1 MFIQVIQGR
10 CTRQDE
16 LRALADSWNSTIKPT
31 ATGWLG
37 GTFGFT
43 DNDEFF
49 GIVRFD
55 TLENAMANSNRPEQG
70 EFGARMDALIDG
82 SITFHDYNDVTTFLD
97 GGSDDAGFVQV
108 IQGQLEDRSL
118 LDGLLATVDSLREMR
133 PEVIG
138 GTFAVGE
145 DGGFT
150 QTVAFT
156 DESSARAAEASTPP
170 PPEVMAV
177 LEKVMAG
184 ARYYDLHAPWFES
197 A

>member
-16 LRALADSWNSTIKPT
+16 LRALADSWSSTLKPT

-43 DNDEFF
+43 DDSEFF

-70 EFGARMDALIDG
+70 EFGARLEELLDG
-82 SITFHDYNDVTTFLD
+82 TATFHDYTDVRPFLD

-118 LDGLLATVDSLREMR
+118 LDDLLATTDMLREMR

-138 GTFAVGE
+138 GTFAVAD
-145 DGGFT
+145 DGSFT

-156 DESSARAAEASTPP
+156 DEGTARTAEASVPP
-170 PPEVMAV
+170 PPEVSAL
-177 LEKVMAG
+177 LEKVMTG
-184 ARYYDLHAPWFES
+184 ARYYDLHSPWFES